1 MDIDYNKKLEI
12 CCEQMALDFGISEK
26 QAKNI
31 ISSLDLY
38 DIVFEYY
45 EDYINEYFEQKE
57 LEDNEDI
64 NNNHDLYKEIS
75 MGVFNYGIEIKNKT
89 GTIIGKRR
97 QKRD

>member
-1 MDIDYNKKLEI
+1 MDIDYKKKLEI

-64 NNNHDLYKEIS
+64 NNNHDLYKGNIN
-75 MGVFNYGIEIKNKT
+75 GGI
-89 GTIIGKRR
+89 
-97 QKRD
+97 

>member
-1 MDIDYNKKLEI
+1 MDIDYKKKLEI

-64 NNNHDLYKEIS
+64 KNNYDLYKGNING
-75 MGVFNYGIEIKNKT
+75 GV
-89 GTIIGKRR
+89 
-97 QKRD
+97 